1 MDENEI
7 YSIECEI
14 EIAFARLIGPL
25 AIMIELKAYKDIH
38 SELLDLFKIVVKWG
52 AEFQIK
58 RNLDFVKSDE
68 LLNIY
73 NRMDKIKEAYLYD
86 GSIGNES
93 ELNDEIVIWMY
104 EIMKLRKKLIEM
116 KDGK

>member
-1 MDENEI
+1 MSEKEI
-7 YSIECEI
+7 YSIECEL

-25 AIMIELKAYKDIH
+25 AIMTELKVYKDIR

-58 RNLDFVKSDE
+58 RNLDFIKSDE
-68 LLNIY
+68 LLNVY
-73 NRMDKIKEAYLYD
+73 NRMDKIKEDYL
-86 GSIGNES
+86 
-93 ELNDEIVIWMY
+93 Y

-116 KDGK
+116 RGDK

>member
-1 MDENEI
+1 MDEKEI
-7 YSIECEI
+7 YSMECEI

-25 AIMIELKAYKDIH
+25 AIMIELEAYKDIR

-86 GSIGNES
+86 GLIGNES

-116 KDGK
+116 KGDK